1 MPEVEGN
8 YIIVEIDKC
17 KCGRPKNKGFTA
29 CPICRQWL
37 LFAMELKEIDGYKN
51 ALGISNCFFPV
62 KGSQRIKLWKLK
74 SYLPDARDR
83 CFVLRC
89 SLFHYQ
95 ELERES
101 ELVFTP
107 QRVPWG

>member
-1 MPEVEGN
+1 MNKTEGN
-8 YIIVEIDKC
+8 YFIVEIDKC
-17 KCGRPKNKGFTA
+17 KCGRPKNKGFTV
-29 CPICRQWL
+29 CPICRQRL
-37 LFAMELKEIDGYKN
+37 LFAMDLMDEYKN
-51 ALGISNCFFPV
+51 AFGISNCFFPV
-62 KGSQRIKLWKLK
+62 RGSRRIKLWKLK

-83 CFVLRC
+83 RFVLRC

-101 ELVFTP
+101 EFVFTP